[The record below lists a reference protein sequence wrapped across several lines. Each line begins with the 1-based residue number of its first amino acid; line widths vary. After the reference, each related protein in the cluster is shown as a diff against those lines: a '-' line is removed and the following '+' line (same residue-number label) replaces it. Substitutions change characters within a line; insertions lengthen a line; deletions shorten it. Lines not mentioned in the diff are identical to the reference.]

1 MPRIVSITEAKTHLS
16 ELIDAVARGE
26 EVVIAR
32 RGRPVAALRP
42 APSPGEI
49 AARRARGFGALRGK
63 VWFSED
69 CFEPLTGQ
77 DLEDWEGGSLPESP
91 ESPSP
96 REP

>member
-1 MPRIVSITEAKTHLS
+1 MPRIVSITEAKTRLS

-42 APSPGEI
+42 APSPEEI

-63 VWFSED
+63 VVIHDPDWWK
-69 CFEPLTGQ
+69 PLS
-77 DLEDWEGGSLPESP
+77 DDELRDWYGDDFAPGS
-91 ESPSP
+91 SPS
-96 REP
+96 

>member
-42 APSPGEI
+42 APSPEEI

-63 VWFSED
+63 VVVRDPDWWKPLGDDELRD
-69 CFEPLTGQ
+69 WYGDDFEPGA
-77 DLEDWEGGSLPESP
+77 PHP
-91 ESPSP
+91 
-96 REP
+96 